1 MSEATKVQRSV
12 VGRVLSDKMDKTLT
26 VEIKR
31 MVRHPVYGKYIRR
44 STKLHVHDADNN
56 ARAGDTVRIQECR
69 PISRSKSWKLVEIVE
84 RSPE

>member
-1 MSEATKVQRSV
+1 MSEASKAQRSV
-12 VGRVLSDKMDKTLT
+12 VGRILSDKMDKTVT

-44 STKLHVHDADNN
+44 STKLHVHDAENN
-56 ARAGDTVRIQECR
+56 GRAGDTVRIQECR
-69 PISRSKSWKLVEIVE
+69 PISRSKSWTLVEIVE